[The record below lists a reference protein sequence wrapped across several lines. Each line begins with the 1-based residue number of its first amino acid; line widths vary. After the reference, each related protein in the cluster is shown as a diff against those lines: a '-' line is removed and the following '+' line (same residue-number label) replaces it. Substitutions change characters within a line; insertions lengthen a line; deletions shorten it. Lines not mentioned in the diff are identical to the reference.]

1 MLRKIVQL
9 LLLLSIFSLPTFADG
24 MNKDTTTKYYQRVS
38 FNRAIKNSSLHKNF
52 LIMNTIDKNVLTGKF
67 NPRSDT
73 AYVEATLGLANRK
86 GLFVRKECYAAF
98 KKMHEAAKNDG
109 VSLVIVS
116 ATRNFYYQ
124 KGIWERK
131 WNGDRM
137 VEGMNLAKEVPDPVE
152 RAKIILRYSAMPGTS
167 RHHWGTDIDLNSV
180 NNSYFETT
188 KGKKVYQW
196 LKEHASRFGFC
207 QTYTA
212 KNDQRPGGYEEEKWH
227 WSYLPSA
234 KNFLKQYEQK
244 INYSDISGF
253 PGAEAAKELNVIKE
267 YVLGINPACK

>member
-1 MLRKIVQL
+1 M
-9 LLLLSIFSLPTFADG
+9 S
-24 MNKDTTTKYYQRVS
+24 
-38 FNRAIKNSSLHKNF
+38 
-52 LIMNTIDKNVLTGKF
+52 TIDKNVLTGKF
-67 NPRSDT
+67 DPRSNT
-73 AYVEATLGLANRK
+73 AYVEATLGFANRK
-86 GLFVRKECYAAF
+86 GLFVRKKCYAAF
-98 KKMHEAAKNDG
+98 KKMHEAAKKDG
-109 VSLVIVS
+109 INLVIVS

-124 KGIWERK
+124 EGIWNRK
-131 WNGDRM
+131 WNGSRM

-227 WSYLPSA
+227 WSYLLSA
-234 KNFLKQYEQK
+234 KKFLKQYEQK
-244 INYSDISGF
+244 ISYSDISGF